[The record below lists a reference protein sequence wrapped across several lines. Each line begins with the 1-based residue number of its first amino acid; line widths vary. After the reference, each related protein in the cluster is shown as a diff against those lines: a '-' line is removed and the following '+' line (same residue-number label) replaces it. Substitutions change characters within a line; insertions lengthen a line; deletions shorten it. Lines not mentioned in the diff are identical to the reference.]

1 MAVHPTAI
9 VSSKARLAADA
20 EVGPYAV
27 VGDGV
32 EIGAGS
38 VLHSH
43 AVVIGPTTIGK
54 GNRIHSH
61 AVLGG
66 DPQDL
71 KYKGE
76 RTSLEIGDGNVFREG
91 VTVNRGT
98 RFGGGVTRIG
108 HGNLIMATAHVAHDC
123 QIGDGNVF
131 ANAVLLAG
139 HVRVESHVHLMGVVA
154 VHPFAAIGQFSF
166 VGGYTPVSQDVPPYM
181 MVNGIPPRVR
191 GVNSIGL
198 GRHGYSPERIQ
209 VIKEAYRKLYRA
221 GVPREEAVA
230 ALEQDH
236 GDDPDIRV
244 LLDFLK
250 RTDEGKHGLSGEAL
264 RKKKA

>member
-1 MAVHPTAI
+1 MIHPTAI
-9 VSSKARLAADA
+9 VSSKARVHAEA

-27 VGDGV
+27 VGDEVTLGP
-32 EIGAGS
+32 GT
-38 VLHSH
+38 VLMSH
-43 AVVIGPTTIGK
+43 AVVLGPATVGK

-71 KYKGE
+71 KYRGE
-76 RTSLEIGDGNVFREG
+76 RTTLEVGDRNVFREG

-98 RFGGGVTRIG
+98 QFGGGVTRIG
-108 HGNLIMATAHVAHDC
+108 SGNLVMATAHVAHDC

-154 VHPFAAIGQFSF
+154 VHPFAAIGQHAF

-191 GVNSIGL
+191 GVNTVGL
-198 GRHGYSPERIQ
+198 GRHGYSAARVQ
-209 VIKEAYRKLYRA
+209 AIKDAYRRLYRSGA
-221 GVPREEAVA
+221 LRDEAVA
-230 ALEQDH
+230 GLEQDH
-236 GDDPDIRV
+236 GDNPDIRA

-250 RTDEGKHGLSGEAL
+250 RSDEGKHGRAGEAL